1 MIIKNHLISF
11 CEVFFIVSRSKND
24 KENIGVAFD
33 RGKIKIMND
42 EIESLINKKYQL
54 EDNMNVLLKEIH
66 SLEQHIE
73 FIKSMHYRFE
83 FINNSGIHEYI
94 LLIVIC
100 TITVALLINIFYI
113 GLIMLTIELFVV
125 FSYSFIK
132 VKYKK
137 MDELRKSKNNEY
149 NFLLKELDNVNYII
163 GEIKNTNT
171 VI

>member
-54 EDNMNVLLKEIH
+54 EDNINVLIKEIH
-66 SLEQHIE
+66 RLEQHIK
-73 FIKSMHYRFE
+73 FIKSMHYRLE
-83 FINNSGIHEYI
+83 IINNSI
-94 LLIVIC
+94 LLIVIY
-100 TITVALLINIFYI
+100 TITVVFLINVFSI
-113 GLIMLTIELFVV
+113 GLVMLAMELLVV
-125 FSYSFIK
+125 FSYSCIK
-132 VKYKK
+132 VKCKK
-137 MDELRKSKNNEY
+137 MDELHKSKNNEY

-163 GEIKNTNT
+163 SEIKNTNT